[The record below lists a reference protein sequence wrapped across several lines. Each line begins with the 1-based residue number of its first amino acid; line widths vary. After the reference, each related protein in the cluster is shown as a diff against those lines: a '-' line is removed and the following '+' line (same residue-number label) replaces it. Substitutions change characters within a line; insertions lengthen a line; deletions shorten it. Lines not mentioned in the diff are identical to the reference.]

1 MTFQTFTGAQYLKID
16 IANNFGKDGQGRAL
30 DKLTWNE
37 RIEWFDTHEHEL
49 GSLVA
54 KAENPALFFAGV
66 QAWKAYKAKE
76 PSGYPISLDGCSSGL
91 QILACLLGDRK
102 AASLCN
108 VVDTGKREDAYTLVY
123 EWMLQRLG
131 GQIQLDRGPV
141 KQAIMTSLYGSKKVP
156 EEVFG
161 GTLGLLEL
169 FFEAMGTLAP
179 GVWQLNTAFLGMW
192 NPQALSY
199 HWTMPDNF
207 HVHTKVMGT
216 VTEEVKYEGF
226 LYDIT
231 HKENLPQKEGRSL
244 GANITHSVDS
254 YIVRELTRRCD
265 HDKEQIMRVKVAL
278 CAAEGGTPDMG
289 DPDTQM
295 VSTLWNHYLKT
306 GLLSARIFD
315 YLNEDSVSAI
325 TDRAAV
331 WKLIYSLPAKPF
343 KVMSIHDAF
352 RVLPNYGNDVRKQY
366 NLLLAELAKGKLLD
380 HIVSMVLDRPITLG
394 KIDDDLWKDVVETN
408 YALS

>member
-1 MTFQTFTGAQYLKID
+1 MAFQTFTPAQYLKID
-16 IANNFGKDGQGRAL
+16 IAGNFGKDDQGRTL
-30 DKLTWNE
+30 EKLKWDE
-37 RIEWFDTHEHEL
+37 RIEWFDRHEGEL
-49 GSLVA
+49 DNLLS

-66 QAWKAYKAKE
+66 QAWRAYKAKE

-91 QILACLLGDRK
+91 QILACLVGDRK

-108 VVDTGKREDAYTLVY
+108 VVDTGNREDAYTLVY

-131 GQIQLDRGPV
+131 GQATLDRDPV
-141 KQAIMTSLYGSKKVP
+141 KKAIMTSLYGSQKVP
-156 EEVFG
+156 KDVFG
-161 GTLGLLEL
+161 STEGLLEL

-179 GVWQLNTAFLGMW
+179 GAWQLNTAFLSMW
-192 NPQALSY
+192 NPEALAY
-199 HWTMPDNF
+199 HWTLPDNF
-207 HVHTKVMGT
+207 HVHTKVMG
-216 VTEEVKYEGF
+216 VVKEEVKYQGDLF
-226 LYDIT
+226 DIT
-231 HKENLPQKEGRSL
+231 RKENLPQKEGRSI
-244 GANITHSVDS
+244 GANVTHSIDS

-265 HDKEQIMRVKVAL
+265 YDKEQIMRVKVSL
-278 CAAEGGTPDMG
+278 CAAEGGTPDME

-315 YLNEDSVSAI
+315 HLNEDSVSVI
-325 TDRAAV
+325 TDRAVV

-343 KVMSIHDAF
+343 KVMSIHDCF

-366 NLLLAELAKGKLLD
+366 NLLLAELAKGTLLD
-380 HIVSMVLDRPITLG
+380 HIVSMILGRPVELG
-394 KIDDDLWKDVVETN
+394 KIDSTLWEDVVNTN

>member
-49 GSLVA
+49 DSLVA
-54 KAENPALFFAGV
+54 KAEKPALFFAGV

-91 QILACLLGDRK
+91 QILSCLLGERK

-131 GQIQLDRGPV
+131 GQIHLDREPV
-141 KQAIMTSLYGSKKVP
+141 KKAIMTSLYGSKKVP
-156 EEVFG
+156 EDVFG
-161 GTLGLLEL
+161 NTLGLLEL
-169 FFEAMGTLAP
+169 FFEAMDTLAP
-179 GVWQLNTAFLGMW
+179 GTWKLNTAFLGMW

-207 HVHTKVMGT
+207 HVHTKVMST
-216 VTEEVKYEGF
+216 VTEEVKYENS
-226 LYDIT
+226 LYDIA

-265 HDKEQIMRVKVAL
+265 YDKEQIMRVKVSL
-278 CAAEGGTPDMG
+278 CAAEGGTPDME

-315 YLNEDSVSAI
+315 HLNEDSVSVI

-331 WKLIYSLPAKPF
+331 WKLIYSLPKKSF
-343 KVMSIHDAF
+343 KVMSIHDCY
-352 RVLPNYGNDVRKQY
+352 RVLPAYGNDVRKQY
-366 NLLLAELAKGKLLD
+366 NLLLAELAKGSLLD
-380 HIVSMVLDRPITLG
+380 HIVSMVLGCPIALG
-394 KIDDDLWKDVVETN
+394 KIDEDLWKDVVETN

>member
-1 MTFQTFTGAQYLKID
+1 M
-16 IANNFGKDGQGRAL
+16 FGNTQ
-30 DKLTWNE
+30 
-37 RIEWFDTHEHEL
+37 
-49 GSLVA
+49 
-54 KAENPALFFAGV
+54 
-66 QAWKAYKAKE
+66 
-76 PSGYPISLDGCSSGL
+76 
-91 QILACLLGDRK
+91 
-102 AASLCN
+102 
-108 VVDTGKREDAYTLVY
+108 
-123 EWMLQRLG
+123 
-131 GQIQLDRGPV
+131 
-141 KQAIMTSLYGSKKVP
+141 
-156 EEVFG
+156 
-161 GTLGLLEL
+161 GLLEL

-179 GVWQLNTAFLGMW
+179 GVWRLNTAFLGMW

-207 HVHTKVMGT
+207 HVHTKVMST
-216 VTEEVKYEGF
+216 VIEEVKYEDT

-231 HKENLPQKEGRSL
+231 HKVNLPQKEGRSL

-265 HDKEQIMRVKVAL
+265 YDKEQIMRVKVSL
-278 CAAEGGTPDMG
+278 CAAEGGTPDME
-289 DPDTQM
+289 DPDTHM
-295 VSTLWNHYLKT
+295 VSILWKHYLKT

-315 YLNEDSVSAI
+315 HLNEDSVSVI

-380 HIVSMVLDRPITLG
+380 HIVSMVLDRPIALG
-394 KIDDDLWKDVVETN
+394 KIDEDLWKDVIETN

>member
-1 MTFQTFTGAQYLKID
+1 MAFQQFTGAQYIKID
-16 IANNFGKDGQGRAL
+16 IANNFGH
-30 DKLTWNE
+30 DKLKWDE
-37 RIEWFDTHEHEL
+37 RIEWFDQNESQLDT
-49 GSLVA
+49 LVG
-54 KAENPALFFAGV
+54 KADSPALFYAGI

-76 PSGYPISLDGCSSGL
+76 PSGYPISLDATSSGL

-131 GQIQLDRGPV
+131 GQVHLDRDPV
-141 KQAIMTSLYGSKKVP
+141 KRAIMTSLYGSKAEP
-156 EEVFG
+156 EKVFG
-161 GTLGLLEL
+161 STPGLLEL

-216 VTEEVKYEGF
+216 VTEEVKYEDS

-231 HKENLPQKEGRSL
+231 HKESLPQKEGRSL

-265 HDKEQIMRVKVAL
+265 YDKEQIMRVKVSL
-278 CAAEGGTPDMG
+278 CAAEGGTPDME

-315 YLNEDSVSAI
+315 HLNEDSVSVI
-325 TDRAAV
+325 TDRAVV
-331 WKLIYSLPAKPF
+331 WELIYSLPKKPF
-343 KVMSIHDAF
+343 KVLSIHDCY
-352 RVLPNYGNDVRKQY
+352 RILPSYGNDVRKQY
-366 NLLLAELAKGKLLD
+366 SLLLAELAKGRLLD
-380 HIVSMVLDRPITLG
+380 HIISMVLGRPVALG

>member
-1 MTFQTFTGAQYLKID
+1 METCSWVRPGVQ
-16 IANNFGKDGQGRAL
+16 
-30 DKLTWNE
+30 LT
-37 RIEWFDTHEHEL
+37 TAHEHN
-49 GSLVA
+49 A
-54 KAENPALFFAGV
+54 
-66 QAWKAYKAKE
+66 
-76 PSGYPISLDGCSSGL
+76 
-91 QILACLLGDRK
+91 
-102 AASLCN
+102 
-108 VVDTGKREDAYTLVY
+108 
-123 EWMLQRLG
+123 
-131 GQIQLDRGPV
+131 
-141 KQAIMTSLYGSKKVP
+141 LYGSKKIP

-161 GTLGLLEL
+161 DTEGLLDL

-207 HVHTKVMGT
+207 HVHTKVMST
-216 VTEEVKYEGF
+216 VTEEVKYEDS
-226 LYDIT
+226 LYDIA

-265 HDKEQIMRVKVAL
+265 YDKEQIMRVKVSL
-278 CAAEGGTPDMG
+278 CAAEGGTPDME
-289 DPDTQM
+289 DPDAQM

-315 YLNEDSVSAI
+315 HLNEDSVSVI

-343 KVMSIHDAF
+343 KVMSIHDCF

-366 NLLLAELAKGKLLD
+366 NLLLAELAKGELLD
-380 HIVSMVLDRPITLG
+380 HIVSMVLGRPIALG

>member
-16 IANNFGKDGQGRAL
+16 IANNFGKDGQGRTL
-30 DKLTWNE
+30 DKVTWNE
-37 RIEWFDTHEHEL
+37 RIEWFDAHEL
-49 GSLVA
+49 ELDSLVA
-54 KAENPALFFAGV
+54 KAENPALFYAGI

-76 PSGYPISLDGCSSGL
+76 PSGYPISLDATSSGL

-108 VVDTGKREDAYTLVY
+108 VVDSGKREDAYTLVY
-123 EWMLQRLG
+123 EWMLTRLG
-131 GQIQLDRGPV
+131 GQINLSRDPV
-141 KQAIMTSLYGSKKVP
+141 KKAIMTALYGSKAEP
-156 EEVFG
+156 ERVFG
-161 GTLGLLEL
+161 DTPGLLEL
-169 FFEAMGTLAP
+169 FYEAMGTLAP

-216 VTEEVKYEGF
+216 VTEEVKYEDS

-265 HDKEQIMRVKVAL
+265 YDKEQIMRVKVAL
-278 CAAEGGTPDMG
+278 CAAEGGTPDME

-295 VSTLWNHYLKT
+295 VSTLWEHYLKT
-306 GLLSARIFD
+306 GSLSARIFD
-315 YLNEDSVSAI
+315 HLNEDSVSVI
-325 TDRAAV
+325 TDRAVV

-343 KVMSIHDAF
+343 KVMSIHDCY
-352 RVLPNYGNDVRKQY
+352 RILPGYGNDVRKQY

-380 HIVSMVLDRPITLG
+380 HIVSMVLDRPIALG
-394 KIDDDLWKDVVETN
+394 KIDEDLWKDVVETN

>member
-49 GSLVA
+49 DGLVA
-54 KAENPALFFAGV
+54 KAEKPALFFAGV

-131 GQIQLDRGPV
+131 GQIHLDREPV
-141 KQAIMTSLYGSKKVP
+141 KKAIMTSLYGSKKVP

-161 GTLGLLEL
+161 NTQGLLEL
-169 FFEAMGTLAP
+169 FFEAMDTLAP

-207 HVHTKVMGT
+207 HVHTKVMST
-216 VTEEVKYEGF
+216 VTEEVKYEDS
-226 LYDIT
+226 LYDIV

-265 HDKEQIMRVKVAL
+265 YDKEQIMRVKVAL
-278 CAAEGGTPDMG
+278 CAAEGGTPDME

-315 YLNEDSVSAI
+315 HLNEDSVSVI
-325 TDRAAV
+325 TDRAVV
-331 WKLIYSLPAKPF
+331 WKLIYSLPKKPF
-343 KVMSIHDAF
+343 KVMSIHDCF
-352 RVLPNYGNDVRKQY
+352 RVLPNHGNDVRKQY

-380 HIVSMVLDRPITLG
+380 HIVSMVLDRPIALG
-394 KIDDDLWKDVVETN
+394 KFDDDLWKDVVETN

>member
-1 MTFQTFTGAQYLKID
+1 MLIPGH
-16 IANNFGKDGQGRAL
+16 R
-30 DKLTWNE
+30 LT
-37 RIEWFDTHEHEL
+37 TYGEHN
-49 GSLVA
+49 A
-54 KAENPALFFAGV
+54 
-66 QAWKAYKAKE
+66 
-76 PSGYPISLDGCSSGL
+76 
-91 QILACLLGDRK
+91 
-102 AASLCN
+102 
-108 VVDTGKREDAYTLVY
+108 
-123 EWMLQRLG
+123 
-131 GQIQLDRGPV
+131 
-141 KQAIMTSLYGSKKVP
+141 LYGSQKVP
-156 EEVFG
+156 KDVFG
-161 GTLGLLEL
+161 STEGLLEL

-207 HVHTKVMGT
+207 HVHTKVMST
-216 VTEEVKYEGF
+216 VTEEVKYEGS

-265 HDKEQIMRVKVAL
+265 YYKEQIMRVKVSL
-278 CAAEGGTPDMG
+278 CAAEGGTPDME

-315 YLNEDSVSAI
+315 HLNEDSVSVI
-325 TDRAAV
+325 TDRTAV
-331 WKLIYSLPAKPF
+331 WKLIYSLPKKPF
-343 KVMSIHDAF
+343 KVMSIHDCY
-352 RVLPNYGNDVRKQY
+352 RILPSYGNDVRKQY

-380 HIVSMVLDRPITLG
+380 HVVSMVLGRPIALG

>member
-16 IANNFGKDGQGRAL
+16 IANNFGKDNQGRTL
-30 DKLTWNE
+30 DKVTWNK
-37 RIEWFDTHEHEL
+37 RIEWFDTHQHEL
-49 GSLVA
+49 DNLLS
-54 KAENPALFFAGV
+54 KAEKPALFFAGV

-131 GQIQLDRGPV
+131 GQVHLNRDPV

-161 GTLGLLEL
+161 DTEGLLDL

-207 HVHTKVMGT
+207 HVHTKVMGI
-216 VTEEVKYEGF
+216 VKEEVKYQEDF
-226 LYDIT
+226 YDIT

-265 HDKEQIMRVKVAL
+265 YDKEQIMRVKVAL
-278 CAAEGGTPDMG
+278 CAAEGGTPDME

-315 YLNEDSVSAI
+315 HLNEDSVSVI
-325 TDRAAV
+325 TDRAVV

-343 KVMSIHDAF
+343 KVMSIHD
-352 RVLPNYGNDVRKQY
+352 
-366 NLLLAELAKGKLLD
+366 
-380 HIVSMVLDRPITLG
+380 
-394 KIDDDLWKDVVETN
+394 
-408 YALS
+408 

>member
-49 GSLVA
+49 DSLVA
-54 KAENPALFFAGV
+54 KAEKPALFFAGV

-91 QILACLLGDRK
+91 QILACLLGERK

-131 GQIQLDRGPV
+131 GQVHLDRDPV
-141 KQAIMTSLYGSKKVP
+141 KKAIMTSLYGSKKVP

-161 GTLGLLEL
+161 EGSPLLEL
-169 FFEAMGTLAP
+169 FYEAMGTLAP

-207 HVHTKVMGT
+207 HVHTKVMST
-216 VTEEVKYEGF
+216 VTEEVKYEDS
-226 LYDIT
+226 LYDIS

-265 HDKEQIMRVKVAL
+265 YDKEQIMRVKVSL
-278 CAAEGGTPDMG
+278 CAAEGGTPDME

-315 YLNEDSVSAI
+315 HLNEDSVSVI
-325 TDRAAV
+325 TDRAVV

-343 KVMSIHDAF
+343 KVMSIHDCF
-352 RVLPNYGNDVRKQY
+352 RVLPSYGNDIRKQY
-366 NLLLAELAKGKLLD
+366 NLLLAELAKGELLD
-380 HIVSMVLDRPITLG
+380 HIVSMVLGRPIALG

>member
-1 MTFQTFTGAQYLKID
+1 MAFQQFTGSQYIKID
-16 IANNFGKDGQGRAL
+16 IANNFGH
-30 DKLTWNE
+30 DKLKWDE
-37 RIEWFDTHEHEL
+37 RIEWFDQNESQLDT
-49 GSLVA
+49 LVG
-54 KAENPALFFAGV
+54 KADSPALFYAGI

-76 PSGYPISLDGCSSGL
+76 PSGYPISLDATSSGL

-131 GQIQLDRGPV
+131 GQVHLDRDPV
-141 KQAIMTSLYGSKKVP
+141 KRAIMTSLYGSKAEP
-156 EEVFG
+156 EKVFG
-161 GTLGLLEL
+161 STPGLLEL

-216 VTEEVKYEGF
+216 VTEEVKYEDS

-265 HDKEQIMRVKVAL
+265 YDKEQIMRVKVSL
-278 CAAEGGTPDMG
+278 CAAEGGTPDME

-315 YLNEDSVSAI
+315 HLNEDSVSVI
-325 TDRAAV
+325 TDRAVV
-331 WKLIYSLPAKPF
+331 WELIYSLPKKPF
-343 KVMSIHDAF
+343 KVLSIHDCY
-352 RVLPNYGNDVRKQY
+352 RILPSYGNDVRKQY
-366 NLLLAELAKGKLLD
+366 SLLLAELAKGRLLD
-380 HIVSMVLDRPITLG
+380 HIISMVLGRPVALG

>member
-49 GSLVA
+49 DGLVA
-54 KAENPALFFAGV
+54 KAEKPALFFAGV

-131 GQIQLDRGPV
+131 GQIHLDREPV
-141 KQAIMTSLYGSKKVP
+141 KKAIMTSLYGSKKVP

-161 GTLGLLEL
+161 EGSPLLEL

-207 HVHTKVMGT
+207 HVHTKVMST
-216 VTEEVKYEGF
+216 VTEEVKYEDS
-226 LYDIT
+226 LYDIV

-265 HDKEQIMRVKVAL
+265 YDKEQIMRVKVSL
-278 CAAEGGTPDMG
+278 CAAEGGTPDME

-315 YLNEDSVSAI
+315 HLNEDSVSVI
-325 TDRAAV
+325 TDRAVV
-331 WKLIYSLPAKPF
+331 WKLIYSLPKKPF
-343 KVMSIHDAF
+343 KVMSIHDCF
-352 RVLPNYGNDVRKQY
+352 RVLPSYGNDVRKQY
-366 NLLLAELAKGKLLD
+366 NLLLTELAKGKLLD
-380 HIVSMVLDRPITLG
+380 HIISMVLGRPVALG

>member
-37 RIEWFDTHEHEL
+37 RIEWFDAHEHEL
-49 GSLVA
+49 DSLVA
-54 KAENPALFFAGV
+54 KAEKPALFFAGV
-66 QAWKAYKAKE
+66 QAWQAYKAKE
-76 PSGYPISLDGCSSGL
+76 PSGYAISLDGCSSGL
-91 QILACLLGDRK
+91 QILSCLLGDRK

-131 GQIQLDRGPV
+131 GQIQLDRDPV
-141 KQAIMTSLYGSKKVP
+141 KKAIMTSLFGSKKVP
-156 EEVFG
+156 EKVFG
-161 GTLGLLEL
+161 STPGLLEL

-216 VTEEVKYEGF
+216 VTEEVKYEGS

-265 HDKEQIMRVKVAL
+265 YDKEQIMRVKVAL
-278 CAAEGGTPDMG
+278 CAAEGGTPDME

-315 YLNEDSVSAI
+315 HLNEDSVSVI
-325 TDRAAV
+325 TDRAVV
-331 WKLIYSLPAKPF
+331 WRLIYSLPKKPF
-343 KVMSIHDAF
+343 KVMSIHDCY
-352 RVLPNYGNDVRKQY
+352 RVLCNYGNDVRKQY

-380 HIVSMVLDRPITLG
+380 HIVSMVLGRPIALG